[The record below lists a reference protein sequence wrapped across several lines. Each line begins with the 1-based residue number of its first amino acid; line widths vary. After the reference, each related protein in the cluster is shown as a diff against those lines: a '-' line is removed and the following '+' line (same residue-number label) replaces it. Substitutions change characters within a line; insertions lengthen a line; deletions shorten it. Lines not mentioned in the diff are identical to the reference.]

1 MRPAWRSVHSVI
13 ESMKTQ
19 PSYIVAE
26 TSPGAP
32 PARRSAPF
40 AHLRRF
46 LAQSYLNVV
55 GLALVALLLAMAI
68 VGGAL
73 APYPPTKT
81 SLSERLQPPSP
92 PHLMGT
98 DNFGRDIFSR
108 VLNGARIS
116 LQVALV
122 VLSISV
128 TIGFLVGA
136 VAGLAGGVVDELLM
150 RLTDLFIAFPALVFA
165 AAIAATLGRSL
176 ENTMIALATV
186 YWPWYA
192 RLVRSQVL
200 GLAQEEY
207 IVATRVIGL
216 PFRRVIWRHILPN
229 VLPLILVQLSLDAGY
244 AILSTSSLSFLGLG
258 AQPPSPEWGAM
269 LTAAR
274 EFVREAWWY
283 MAFPGLALTLT
294 VLGFNLLGDG
304 LRDFLDPRMRGR
316 M

>member
-1 MRPAWRSVHSVI
+1 MKPEDTLAPANIAATESRLPVMRLPLR
-13 ESMKTQ
+13 
-19 PSYIVAE
+19 
-26 TSPGAP
+26 G
-32 PARRSAPF
+32 
-40 AHLRRF
+40 LRRF
-46 LAQSYLNVV
+46 LGESLLNSV
-55 GLALVALLLAMAI
+55 GLGLVVLLVLIALV
-68 VGGAL
+68 GPAL
-73 APYPPTKT
+73 APYSPTKT
-81 SLSERLQPPSP
+81 NLGDRFRPPSAQYR
-92 PHLMGT
+92 MGT

-116 LQVALV
+116 LQVALI

-128 TIGFLVGA
+128 VIGFLVGS
-136 VAGLAGGVVDELLM
+136 VAGLAGGIVDEGLM
-150 RLTDLFIAFPALVFA
+150 RVTDLFLAFPALVFA

-176 ENTMIALATV
+176 DNTMIALATV

-200 GLAQEEY
+200 VIARQDY
-207 IVATRVIGL
+207 ITATKALGIPGWRV
-216 PFRRVIWRHILPN
+216 VWQHVLPN

-269 LTAAR
+269 LTAAK

-304 LRDFLDPRMRGR
+304 LRDFLDPRLRGR
-316 M
+316 R

>member
-1 MRPAWRSVHSVI
+1 MQKEEAYILTDERGSAHASFSILHS
-13 ESMKTQ
+13 SL
-19 PSYIVAE
+19 S
-26 TSPGAP
+26 S
-32 PARRSAPF
+32 
-40 AHLRRF
+40 LRRF
-46 LAQSYLNVV
+46 LAQSLLNLI
-55 GLALVALLLAMAI
+55 GLALVGLLLVLAL
-68 VGGAL
+68 GGPAV

-81 SLSERLQPPSP
+81 SLGERLRPPSAQ
-92 PHLMGT
+92 HLMGT
-98 DNFGRDIFSR
+98 DNFGRDVFSR
-108 VLNGARIS
+108 VLSGARIS
-116 LQVALV
+116 LQVAAI

-128 TIGFLVGA
+128 VLGFLVGA
-136 VAGLAGGVVDELLM
+136 AAGLAGGIADELLM
-150 RLTDLFIAFPALVFA
+150 RVTDLFIAFPALVFA

-200 GLAQEEY
+200 GIAHEDYILATK
-207 IVATRVIGL
+207 ALGL
-216 PFRRVIWRHILPN
+216 PAWRVIWRHVLPN

-274 EFVREAWWY
+274 EFIREAWWY

-304 LRDFLDPRMRGR
+304 LRDFLDPRLRGR
-316 M
+316 L

>member
-1 MRPAWRSVHSVI
+1 
-13 ESMKTQ
+13 MKTEEA
-19 PSYIVAE
+19 YILAE
-26 TSPGAP
+26 E
-32 PARRSAPF
+32 RRSAHSPSSF
-40 AHLRRF
+40 FHAQFSNLRRF
-46 LAQSYLNVV
+46 LAQSLLNVV
-55 GLALVALLLAMAI
+55 GLALISLLLMLAI
-68 VGGAL
+68 GGAAL

-81 SLSERLQPPSP
+81 SLGERLRPPSAQ
-92 PHLMGT
+92 HLMGT

-108 VLNGARIS
+108 VLSGARIS
-116 LQVALV
+116 LQVAAI

-128 TIGFLVGA
+128 VVGFLVGA
-136 VAGLAGGVVDELLM
+136 VAGLAGGLADELLM
-150 RLTDLFIAFPALVFA
+150 RVTDLFIAFPALVFA

-192 RLVRSQVL
+192 RLIRSQVL
-200 GLAQEEY
+200 GIAQEEY
-207 IVATRVIGL
+207 IVATRALGL
-216 PFRRVIWRHILPN
+216 PAWRVIWRHILPN

-274 EFVREAWWY
+274 EFIREAWWY

-304 LRDFLDPRMRGR
+304 LRDYLDPRLRR
-316 M
+316 RLEKT

>member
-1 MRPAWRSVHSVI
+1 
-13 ESMKTQ
+13 MKTQ

-32 PARRSAPF
+32 STVGRRAPF
-40 AHLRRF
+40 DNLRRF
-46 LAQSYLNVV
+46 LSQSYLNVV
-55 GLALVALLLAMAI
+55 GLALVLLLLALAI
-68 VGGAL
+68 GGGAL
-73 APYPPTKT
+73 APYPPTQT
-81 SLSERLQPPSP
+81 NLAERLQPPSAR
-92 PHLMGT
+92 HLMGT

-108 VLNGARIS
+108 VLSGARIS

-128 TIGFLVGA
+128 VIGFLVGA
-136 VAGLAGGVVDELLM
+136 VAGLAGGIADELLM

-200 GLAQEEY
+200 VIAQQDY
-207 IVATRVIGL
+207 IVATRALGL
-216 PFRRVIWRHILPN
+216 PPWRVIWRHILPN

-316 M
+316 I

>member
-1 MRPAWRSVHSVI
+1 MNT
-13 ESMKTQ
+13 E
-19 PSYIVAE
+19 PSYIVAD
-26 TSPGAP
+26 THLPDPLLAG
-32 PARRSAPF
+32 RRGPL
-40 AHLRRF
+40 HNVRRF
-46 LAQSYLNVV
+46 LSQSYLNVV
-55 GLALVALLLAMAI
+55 GLALVALLLALAI
-68 VGGAL
+68 GGGAL

-81 SLSERLQPPSP
+81 NLGERLQPPSAQ
-92 PHLMGT
+92 HLMGT
-98 DNFGRDIFSR
+98 DNFGRDLFSR
-108 VLNGARIS
+108 VLSGARIS

-128 TIGFLVGA
+128 AIGFLVGA
-136 VAGLAGGVVDELLM
+136 VAGLAGGIVDELLM

-200 GLAQEEY
+200 GLAQQEY
-207 IVATRVIGL
+207 IVATRAIGL
-216 PFRRVIWRHILPN
+216 PAWRVIWRHILPN

-294 VLGFNLLGDG
+294 VLGFNILGDG
-304 LRDFLDPRMRGR
+304 LRDFLDPRLRGR
-316 M
+316 V

>member
-1 MRPAWRSVHSVI
+1 MLLAVLGSRFSVLIDLRPPLRS
-13 ESMKTQ
+13 
-19 PSYIVAE
+19 
-26 TSPGAP
+26 
-32 PARRSAPF
+32 
-40 AHLRRF
+40 LRRF
-46 LAQSYLNVV
+46 LKESWLNSIGLVLVV
-55 GLALVALLLAMAI
+55 LLIGLAI
-68 VGGAL
+68 GGEAL
-73 APYPPTKT
+73 APYSPTKT
-81 SLSERLQPPSP
+81 SLGERFHLPSTQ
-92 PHLMGT
+92 HLMGT

-108 VLNGARIS
+108 VLSGARIS
-116 LQVALV
+116 LQVALI

-128 TIGFLVGA
+128 VIGFVVGA
-136 VAGLAGGVVDELLM
+136 VAGLAGGIVDEALM
-150 RLTDLFIAFPALVFA
+150 RVTDLFLAFPALIFA

-176 ENTMIALATV
+176 ENTMVALATV

-200 GLAQEEY
+200 VIAQQDY
-207 IVATRVIGL
+207 ITATQAIGV
-216 PFRRVIWRHILPN
+216 PGWRVIWRHLLPN

-294 VLGFNLLGDG
+294 VLGFNMLGDG
-304 LRDFLDPRMRGR
+304 LRDFLDPRLRGR
-316 M
+316 L

>member
-1 MRPAWRSVHSVI
+1 
-13 ESMKTQ
+13 MKTE
-19 PSYIVAE
+19 PSYILAD
-26 TSPGAP
+26 TSQPDP
-32 PARRSAPF
+32 RLHERRLPF
-40 AHLRRF
+40 QSVRRF
-46 LAQSYLNVV
+46 LSQSYLNVV
-55 GLALVALLLAMAI
+55 GLALVVLLLALALA
-68 VGGAL
+68 GGAL
-73 APYPPTKT
+73 APFPPTKT
-81 SLSERLQPPSP
+81 NLGERLQPPSTQ
-92 PHLMGT
+92 HLMGT

-108 VLNGARIS
+108 VLSGARIS
-116 LQVALV
+116 LQVAAI

-128 TIGFLVGA
+128 VIGFLVGA
-136 VAGLAGGVVDELLM
+136 VAGLAGGILDELLM

-192 RLVRSQVL
+192 RLIRSQVL
-200 GLAQEEY
+200 GIAQEDY
-207 IVATRVIGL
+207 ILATRALGV
-216 PFRRVIWRHILPN
+216 PAWRVIWRHILPN

-283 MAFPGLALTLT
+283 MAFPGLALTVT
-294 VLGFNLLGDG
+294 VLGFNILGDG

-316 M
+316 L

>member
-1 MRPAWRSVHSVI
+1 
-13 ESMKTQ
+13 MKTE
-19 PSYIVAE
+19 PGYILAD
-26 TSPGAP
+26 TRLPDPLLAGRRAP
-32 PARRSAPF
+32 L
-40 AHLRRF
+40 HNLRRF
-46 LAQSYLNVV
+46 LSQSYLNVV
-55 GLALVALLLAMAI
+55 GLALVALLLALAI
-68 VGGAL
+68 GGGAL

-81 SLSERLQPPSP
+81 NLAERLQPPSAR
-92 PHLMGT
+92 HLTGT

-128 TIGFLVGA
+128 AIGFLVGA
-136 VAGLAGGVVDELLM
+136 VAGLAGGIVDELLM

-200 GLAQEEY
+200 VLAQQEY
-207 IVATRVIGL
+207 IVATRAIGL
-216 PFRRVIWRHILPN
+216 PSWRVIWRHILPN

-316 M
+316 L